1 MGKRQR
7 VEDALCVSGMER
19 VSVFSGVD
27 YGLVQKAGGV
37 AACYAWVSH
46 AYGSV
51 ELRWVQ
57 LCLSIGSAGVYKCPP
72 EKLCVVCGAIVHVV
86 PYVTLLPLL
95 SENDFDW
102 SVRATCACSETEQL
116 LSLFRTESVCVSV
129 EKFVEVASAWE
140 GVVNGGLRFTRSS
153 AVWSRW
159 EWDRLVRPTL
169 SCTPA
174 VSYTA
179 LWLSDVVSASGGAD
193 GDVSG
198 VECLPEGFVYDGGAC
213 LFTDHG
219 EGHAAWRGLFS
230 FGGVSSSLLAWLDR
244 EQGLYSSFQSRESK
258 GAYYTPAVWVSE
270 SQRLL
275 GECLGSSWEDEY
287 FVWDCVAG
295 TGNLLYGL
303 HGGARVFASTLD
315 MSDVESMRAASA
327 SGALAVPVDNIF
339 QFDFLNDS
347 FDKLPSVLRDIVMNP
362 ARRSRLLV
370 YMNPPYVG
378 CGDLRTCKGGR
389 GVMSDRSVVFKNSFA
404 SRLSKRWGF
413 ITDLYVQFFLRCYE
427 DFGGCIMGAFS
438 PITYISNLNFARF
451 RSLFRGSFRGGF
463 LVNSRTFDN
472 VRSEFPISFSVWT
485 MSPTGGGVGLGLPY
499 KVYFGASVSSA
510 VDRYLIESG
519 DGFTDITTGLWGV
532 NKSLWS
538 EHRGWLNLKSSVIF
552 QDSMVYVHSSAS
564 AGGFAITDAS
574 RFMVAVY
581 FTVRLCHSWPWWCS
595 REIYRWSANWE
606 VDDSFK
612 VGCLWFMLT
621 SLKNYFDSD
630 ALGVDWYPFR
640 VAGAAQTSLVSW
652 FDSGCPHCDCF
663 GLDQV
668 LSGSVDHFMFDEV
681 LAVRD
686 AYRALCDYYFKSTGS
701 EEHPVSYYT
710 IRKYFQG
717 CDPVTG
723 VMHIKSED
731 GGYLQLQGELK
742 RRHAALGDVLFE
754 KVKEYGF
761 LSDSLLEQLVCGNVK

>member
-1 MGKRQR
+1 MGKQQR
-7 VEDALCVSGMER
+7 VEGALCVLGMER
-19 VSVFSGVD
+19 AIVFSGVD
-27 YGLVQKAGGV
+27 YGLVQATEGV
-37 AACYAWVSH
+37 DACYAWVSH
-46 AYGSV
+46 AYGST

-57 LCLSIGSAGVYKCPP
+57 LCLSIGSAGAYKCPP
-72 EKLCVVCGAIVHVV
+72 EKLCIVSGDNVHVV
-86 PYVTLLPLL
+86 PYVALLPLL

-102 SVRATCACSETEQL
+102 SVRATSACSETERL
-116 LSLFRTESVCVSV
+116 RSLFRTESVCVSV

-140 GVVNGGLRFTRSS
+140 GVVGGGLRFTRSS

-174 VSYTA
+174 VSYDV
-179 LWLSDVVSASGGAD
+179 LWLSDVVSASGGGYDAE
-193 GDVSG
+193 SG
-198 VECLPEGFVYDGGAC
+198 VKCLPEGFVYDDGAC
-213 LFTDHG
+213 LFADHG

-230 FGGVSSSLLAWLDR
+230 FAGVPSSLLAWLDR

-270 SQRLL
+270 SQRFL

-287 FVWDCVAG
+287 YVWDCAAG
-295 TGNLLYGL
+295 TGNLLHGL
-303 HGGARVFASTLD
+303 RGGARVFASTLD
-315 MSDVESMRAASA
+315 VSDVESMRAASA
-327 SGALAVPVDNIF
+327 AGTLAVPVDNIF

-347 FDKLPSVLRDIVMNP
+347 FDKLPSALRDIVMDP
-362 ARRSRLLV
+362 ARRSRLVV

-378 CGDLRTCKGGR
+378 GGDLRTCRGGR

-404 SRLSKRWGF
+404 SRLSKRWGS
-413 ITDLYVQFFLRCYE
+413 IADLYVQFFLRCYE
-427 DFGGCIMGAFS
+427 DLSGCVMGAFS

-472 VRSEFPISFSVWT
+472 VSSEFPISFSVWS

-499 KVYFGASVSSA
+499 KVYLGSSVSSA
-510 VDRYLIESG
+510 VDRYVIESG
-519 DGFTDITTGLWGV
+519 DAFTDITTGLQGV
-532 NKSLWS
+532 GKSSWS
-538 EHRGWLNLKSSVIF
+538 ACRGWLGLKSSVIF
-552 QDSMVYVHSSAS
+552 QDSMVYVHSSS
-564 AGGFAITDAS
+564 STGGFAITDAS

-581 FTVRLCHSWPWWCS
+581 FTVRLCHSWPWWCG
-595 REIYRWSANWE
+595 REVYHWSVDWE

-621 SLKNYFDSD
+621 SLQNYFDSD

-652 FDSGCPHCDCF
+652 FDSGCPHRDCF

-668 LSGSVDHFMFDEV
+668 LSGSVDRFMFDEA

-701 EEHPVSYYT
+701 DDHPVSYYE

-723 VMHIKSED
+723 VMRVKSED
-731 GGYLQLQGELK
+731 GGYLQLQAELK
-742 RRHAALGDVLFE
+742 RWHAALGDVLFE

-761 LSDSLLEQLVCGNVK
+761 LSDSLLEQLSCGNVK